1 MSCYNGF
8 DVYRRDEN
16 GRLFY
21 EEELSDYVCGR
32 KEANEIWQ
40 IGWSRTYASQGTPE
54 KQIIFNKEFNGKNMA
69 YVFGPSDY
77 FDRTKVTYEY
87 RSVEDFTKEVL
98 DAAEPYRRDHEKV
111 ADRMR
116 NEIRAKSD
124 YILNLY
130 KRQAAIKADD
140 DKTFKRAF
148 DAYEEHI
155 KKALATLAESKIKLE
170 QWNSDDLEG
179 GDENMIRVH
188 QIEQMLK
195 KLKAVHEA
203 HPDYVIVQF
212 CED

>member
-21 EEELSDYVCGR
+21 EDKLSDYVCGR

-40 IGWSRTYASQGTPE
+40 IGWSRTYASQGVPE
-54 KQIIFNKEFNGKNMA
+54 KQIIFNKQFNGKNMA
-69 YVFGPSDY
+69 YVFGPSDN

-111 ADRMR
+111 ANRMHD
-116 NEIRAKSD
+116 EIRAKNNYLLD
-124 YILNLY
+124 LY

-140 DKTFKRAF
+140 DKGFKRAF
-148 DAYEEHI
+148 DAYEDHI
-155 KKALATLAESKIKLE
+155 KKALAVLAESKIELE
-170 QWNSDDLEG
+170 QWNSDDPEG

-188 QIEQMLK
+188 EIEQMLK

>member
-32 KEANEIWQ
+32 REANEIWQ
-40 IGWSRTYASQGTPE
+40 IGWSRTYASQGVPE
-54 KQIIFNKEFNGKNMA
+54 KQIIFNKQFNGKNMA
-69 YVFGPSDY
+69 YVFGPSDN
-77 FDRTKVTYEY
+77 FDRTKVFYEY

-98 DAAEPYRRDHEKV
+98 DAAEPYRHDHEKV

-116 NEIRAKSD
+116 DEIRVKSD
-124 YILNLY
+124 YILDLY

-140 DKTFKRAF
+140 DKDFKRAF

-155 KKALATLAESKIKLE
+155 KKALAVLTESWIELE
-170 QWNSDDLEG
+170 KWNSDDPED

-188 QIEQMLK
+188 EIEQMLK
-195 KLKAVHEA
+195 KLKEVHEA